1 MINIPFRIF
10 PSCVKRLELLQM
22 MFTSGDAENE
32 MGIIYRSF
40 VEIGQLWIWC
50 WDSDI
55 INVKVN
61 NKGQVKIKS
70 KNTSGFDV
78 HNFLFFSLIRLITF
92 SYLAVFTCNTS
103 IPIKGKYKQK
113 NKSHSCGRCEMA
125 NQKHDWFNLTNI
137 NKVKYTNFHFFFK
150 WVHN

>member
-1 MINIPFRIF
+1 M
-10 PSCVKRLELLQM
+10 
-22 MFTSGDAENE
+22 
-32 MGIIYRSF
+32 
-40 VEIGQLWIWC
+40 
-50 WDSDI
+50 
-55 INVKVN
+55 KVN

-103 IPIKGKYKQK
+103 ILIKGKYKQK

-125 NQKHDWFNLTNI
+125 NQKHDWFNLTKI
-137 NKVKYTNFHFFFK
+137 NKEKIQEFSSVFQMSSQLDKCK
-150 WVHN
+150 